1 MLKLGCMR
9 VAFLARARRLRRLKG
24 EVGKQL
30 TTCTGLFF
38 VRSRQSAPVCVKVV
52 SEVYDFLVVK
62 F

>member
-30 TTCTGLFF
+30 TTRLFF
-38 VRSRQSAPVCVKVV
+38 VWSRQSVPVCVKII

>member
-1 MLKLGCMR
+1 MLKLGSMR
-9 VAFLARARRLRRLKG
+9 VAFLARARRLRRLKR
-24 EVGKQL
+24 EMGKQL
-30 TTCTGLFF
+30 TTGLFF